1 MPPGNDNN
9 RLALRTLLLLGLAT
23 GFTACVEPI
32 QSGGVVMYGGEGA
45 RVAAMC
51 RFRRGAEGK
60 AGFCAPEPEAPAAV
74 TLARIEGDK
83 KPFAGAL
90 VEAKA
95 GDVLVDNGAIA
106 AVISVSD
113 GALVDAADS
122 EIRED
127 ALGRVGT
134 CLGAPLGCLTGVTM
148 TLSQGRDG
156 SAQVLARGHAEGD
169 PRVTI
174 ATRYMLVPGARVILV
189 STLIASKA
197 DEPLVIPSLGDAVH
211 WGSAEPLPAI
221 GNEPAPTTAAIAE
234 APFVAALGTSVAYA
248 IAPADDRPTLEFEA
262 VAGATSL
269 RFGRNVTL
277 PPGGSARYERLFVV
291 APRGDTLGVVT
302 ELALV
307 REARVPGAIELRFV
321 DEAGKPLPP
330 PADARVELL
339 SPPRDTLVSFLRIG
353 PSVAEAGVAAEAP
366 PGAYELDLR
375 GKGLRA
381 LARIPIEV
389 KSGEVTQA
397 TITVGAEAAPVPAK
411 GVPEGGTPAP

>member
-1 MPPGNDNN
+1 MPPGFPRK
-9 RLALRTLLLLGLAT
+9 RLAIGTLCLGLT
-23 GFTACVEPI
+23 GLAACVEPI
-32 QSGGVVMYGGEGA
+32 QNGGVVMYGGESE

-74 TLARIEGDK
+74 NLARIGGDK

-106 AVISVSD
+106 AVISASD
-113 GALVDAADS
+113 GALVDAADA
-122 EIRED
+122 EVRED
-127 ALGRVGT
+127 AFGRVAT

-148 TLSQGRDG
+148 SFSQGRDG
-156 SAQVLARGHAEGD
+156 SAQILARGHAEGD

-197 DEPLVIPSLGDAVH
+197 DEPVVIPSLGDAVH
-211 WGSAEPLPAI
+211 WGAAEPVPSVGKEPSPPA
-221 GNEPAPTTAAIAE
+221 NAVAE
-234 APFVAALGTSVAYA
+234 APFAAALASSVAYA
-248 IAPADDRPTLEFEA
+248 IAPAGDRPTLEIEGA
-262 VAGATSL
+262 AGTTSL

-291 APRGDTLGVVT
+291 APRGDTLGVLT

-307 REARVPGAIELRFV
+307 REERVPGAIELRFV
-321 DEAGKPLPP
+321 DEAGKPFPP

-339 SPPRDTLVSFLRIG
+339 SPRDTLVPFLRIG

-381 LARIPIEV
+381 LARVPIEV

-397 TITVGAEAAPVPAK
+397 TIVVGAEPAPVPAQ
-411 GVPEGGTPAP
+411 GTPEGGTPAP